1 MCSTGLTLEG
11 LNGASATS
19 GWLTSRSSLGPLKP
33 PFPNCSGVFEE
44 GSRRVPCI
52 KWSSN
57 LTAQVAIFERIL
69 LDAVTVPKDLL

>member
-1 MCSTGLTLEG
+1 MCDFLVAEENS
-11 LNGASATS
+11 ASRT
-19 GWLTSRSSLGPLKP
+19 
-33 PFPNCSGVFEE
+33 GVFEE